1 MQNLTLNQIERAIE
15 KSKPESQRL
24 LLARLP
30 RLIGLSIEDLAFLKL
45 AESSFGFWNNNA
57 DSIYDRI

>member
-15 KSKPESQRL
+15 KSKPENQRL

-30 RLIGLSIEDLAFLKL
+30 RLIGFSIEDLSFLKL
-45 AESSFGFWNNNA
+45 AESSFGFWNNSQ
-57 DSIYDRI
+57 DSIYDKI